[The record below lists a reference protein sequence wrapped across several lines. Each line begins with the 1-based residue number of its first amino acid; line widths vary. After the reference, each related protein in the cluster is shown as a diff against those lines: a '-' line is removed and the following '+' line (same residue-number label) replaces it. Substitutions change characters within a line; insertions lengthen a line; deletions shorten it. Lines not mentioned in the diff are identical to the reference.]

1 MPSFGGFNMGNMSSS
16 VKRKRPRKTL
26 AIAATAEIEEDFLID
41 FVKCTLEPPE
51 R

>member
-1 MPSFGGFNMGNMSSS
+1 MGNMSSG
-16 VKRKRPRKTL
+16 VKRKRSRKTL
-26 AIAATAEIEEDFLID
+26 AMTSPTEIEEDFLID